1 VSNKPE
7 AFDTSIPVLTDV
19 VMPGKA
25 ELARTPGFVA
35 DAGAPAVE
43 YDADLIAERLRGRFT
58 SFLTGDGR
66 ELIEERCRETL
77 REHSTWLVH
86 QITREVALALE
97 TEMTE
102 WVREAVEEELA
113 RRGIA

>member
-1 VSNKPE
+1 MSAPE
-7 AFDTSIPVLTDV
+7 GGCALVTGGSRGI
-19 VMPGKA
+19 
-25 ELARTPGFVA
+25 
-35 DAGAPAVE
+35 GAA
-43 YDADLIAERLRGRFT
+43 IAERLRGRFT

-77 REHSTWLVH
+77 REHSIWLVH